1 MKLYNKQRQT
11 NDQRGKMDKI
21 IKKTIIGVMLCV
33 ACITICACNGKE
45 KIKETTAV
53 NDNTYIEE
61 TTNQEVSTQDALDE
75 AIKQL
80 EELNDILK
88 D

>member
-1 MKLYNKQRQT
+1 
-11 NDQRGKMDKI
+11 MDKI
-21 IKKTIIGVMLCV
+21 IKKTITGVMLCV

-53 NDNTYIEE
+53 NDS
-61 TTNQEVSTQDALDE
+61 TNNEVSTQDALDE

>member
-1 MKLYNKQRQT
+1 MI
-11 NDQRGKMDKI
+11 RGEKMDRI
-21 IKKTIIGVMLCV
+21 IKKTILGIMLCV
-33 ACITICACNGKE
+33 ACITICACNKKGE
-45 KIKETTAV
+45 VKETTASD
-53 NDNTYIEE
+53 NNTYMEE
-61 TTNQEVSTQDALDE
+61 TTNQETSINNEESTQDALDE